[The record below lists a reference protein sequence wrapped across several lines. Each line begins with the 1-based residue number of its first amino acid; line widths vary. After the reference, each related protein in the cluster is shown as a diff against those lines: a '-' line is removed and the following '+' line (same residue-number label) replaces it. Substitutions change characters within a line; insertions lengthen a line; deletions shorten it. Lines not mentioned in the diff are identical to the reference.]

1 MDSKPFECGTSNIT
15 LQNLLATEII
25 LATPSVV
32 NLCPYIPR
40 RCLQD
45 LELLNIFISDIVF
58 NFRVESFSLLVYS
71 AFILEV
77 IVQQKRNQQ
86 LSSSPL
92 MDVSLCYYARVA
104 V

>member
-15 LQNLLATEII
+15 ILLATEII

-32 NLCPYIPR
+32 NLCPYTPR
-40 RCLQD
+40 GCLQD
-45 LELLNIFISDIVF
+45 FELLNIFMSVIVF
-58 NFRVESFSLLVYS
+58 NFQVGSFSLLVYS

-77 IVQQKRNQQ
+77 IVQQKRNLQ
-86 LSSSPL
+86 LSMSPL
-92 MDVSLCYYARVA
+92 MDVSLCHYACVA